1 MKLTK
6 FRVTNFRSIEDST
19 WIDCNNITNIIGV
32 NEAGKSNALLALWKL
47 HPARDGEIN
56 LLEDLPRNKYASLK
70 GSCDDLKFIEA
81 HFELDEELCNKFS
94 KLSNHSPEEFSS
106 VYIARKYNGNYIYQF
121 KNEKKAPPLSSQDV
135 NAPIEAFLNKVP
147 SDSELECIPKIQDIL
162 EQLAQLIKDEEFLS
176 YSHMPDLIQS
186 IDDLSQYESVL
197 TDSKLCVPFT
207 ELLTSLN
214 YTYEQLNI
222 PPISETDIHN
232 LIIKELPTFVYYS
245 NYGNLDSEIYL
256 PNVISDLKRTDISG
270 IAATKA
276 RTLKILFDF
285 IKLSPQ
291 EILDLGYDSNT
302 LQDQQQILE
311 FAKKK
316 EERQILLSSASSDLT
331 KKFKNWW
338 KQGNYKFDLKA
349 DGNFFKIW
357 VSDSLRE
364 EQISLEHRSTGLQW
378 FLSFYLTFLVETRD
392 SLKGSILL
400 LDEAGLSLHPL
411 AQKDLIAFFKNLSK
425 ENQIIHTTHSPFL
438 VDTEN
443 IDNVKLAYVDS
454 NGYTVLS
461 NNLRAN
467 SDPKIKTSIYAVHAA
482 LGLNVSDVLLHGCQ
496 PVIVEGPSDQYY
508 LYAIKNFLIANS
520 KIHPKKELVFM
531 PAGGVKGVSSLAS
544 IISTNG
550 ELPYVVLDSDKSGN
564 DFKSKLIN
572 GLYKD
577 ESSKVISLS
586 DITNSENSE
595 IEDII
600 PFNCLSKAVDKLFN
614 TIDDFD
620 FEDSI
625 YNTNA
630 PLINQIESTAKDNHI
645 LLPPGYKV
653 ELAKA
658 AKDKILKLGKDHE
671 YISIWT
677 NLFKKIIK

>member
-19 WIDCNNITNIIGV
+19 WIDCNDITNIIGV

-47 HPARDGEIN
+47 RPARGGEIN

-70 GSCDDLKFIEA
+70 DSCDNLKFIEA
-81 HFELDEELCNKFS
+81 YFELDEELCDKFS
-94 KLSNHSPEEFSS
+94 KLSKHAPEEFSS
-106 VYIARKYNGNYIYQF
+106 VHITRKYNSRYTYHF
-121 KNEKKAPPLSSQDV
+121 DNEKEPPKLPSKKF
-135 NAPIEAFLNKVP
+135 NEPIKAFLGKIS
-147 SDSELECIPKIQDIL
+147 SDSELECIPKIQNIL
-162 EQLAQLIKDEEFLS
+162 EQLSQLAETEELLS
-176 YSHMPDLIQS
+176 YSHTPDLIQG
-186 IDDLSQYESVL
+186 INDLTEYESAL
-197 TDSKLCVPFT
+197 ADSNLYTPFT
-207 ELLTSLN
+207 ELLEILN
-214 YTYEQLNI
+214 SIYDQLNI
-222 PPISETDIHN
+222 PPISETDIPN
-232 LIIKELPTFVYYS
+232 LIINELPTFVYYS

-256 PNVISDLKRTDISG
+256 PNVISDLDRTDISG
-270 IAATKA
+270 VAATKA

-285 IKLSPQ
+285 IKLSPR
-291 EILDLGYDSNT
+291 EILNLGMDSNN
-302 LQDQQQILE
+302 LHDQDQITE
-311 FAKKK
+311 FGKKK
-316 EERQILLSSASSDLT
+316 AERQVLLDSASADLT
-331 KKFKNWW
+331 QKFRDWW
-338 KQGNYKFDLKA
+338 KQGDYTFDLTA

-357 VSDSLRE
+357 VSDSIRKE
-364 EQISLEHRSTGLQW
+364 KISLEHRSTGLQW

-443 IDNVKLAYVDS
+443 IDNVKLAYVDPD
-454 NGYTVLS
+454 GHTVLS
-461 NNLRAN
+461 NDLRAN
-467 SDPKIKTSIYAVHAA
+467 STPKMKTSIYAVHAA

-531 PAGGVKGVSSLAS
+531 PAGGIKGVSSLAS
-544 IISTNG
+544 IISTDG

-564 DFKSKLIN
+564 DFKNKLIN
-572 GLYKD
+572 DLYKD

-586 DITNSENSE
+586 DITKSENSE

-600 PFNCLSKAVDKLFN
+600 PFNCLSKAIDKLFN
-614 TIDDFD
+614 SIDDFD

-625 YNTNA
+625 YDANT
-630 PLINQIESTAKDNHI
+630 PLITQIETTAKDNDI
-645 LLPPGYKV
+645 LLPRGYKV
-653 ELAKA
+653 TLAKS
-658 AKDKILKLGKDHE
+658 AKDKILKLKKDHE

-677 NLFKKIIK
+677 DLFKKIIK

>member
-1 MKLTK
+1 
-6 FRVTNFRSIEDST
+6 
-19 WIDCNNITNIIGV
+19 
-32 NEAGKSNALLALWKL
+32 
-47 HPARDGEIN
+47 
-56 LLEDLPRNKYASLK
+56 
-70 GSCDDLKFIEA
+70 
-81 HFELDEELCNKFS
+81 
-94 KLSNHSPEEFSS
+94 
-106 VYIARKYNGNYIYQF
+106 
-121 KNEKKAPPLSSQDV
+121 
-135 NAPIEAFLNKVP
+135 
-147 SDSELECIPKIQDIL
+147 
-162 EQLAQLIKDEEFLS
+162 
-176 YSHMPDLIQS
+176 MPDLIQS

-331 KKFKNWW
+331 KKFKSWW

-531 PAGGVKGVSSLAS
+531 PAGG
-544 IISTNG
+544 I
-550 ELPYVVLDSDKSGN
+550 
-564 DFKSKLIN
+564 KLIN

-645 LLPPGYKV
+645 LLSPGYKV

-677 NLFKKIIK
+677 DLFKKIIK

>member
-6 FRVTNFRSIEDST
+6 FRVQNFRSIEDST

-70 GSCDDLKFIEA
+70 DSCDDLKFIEA
-81 HFELDEELCNKFS
+81 HFELDKELCNKFS
-94 KLSNHSPEEFSS
+94 KLSKHLPEEFSS
-106 VYIARKYNGNYIYQF
+106 VYIARKYNGKYIYQF
-121 KNEKKAPPLSSQDV
+121 KNAKKAPTLSSQEV
-135 NAPIEAFLNKVP
+135 NAPIKAFLNKVP
-147 SDSELECIPKIQDIL
+147 SDSELECIPEIQNIL
-162 EQLAQLIKDEEFLS
+162 EQLVQLIKDEEFLS

-186 IDDLSQYESVL
+186 INALSQYESVL
-197 TDSKLCVPFT
+197 TDSNLCAPFA
-207 ELLTSLN
+207 ELLANLN
-214 YTYEQLNI
+214 STYEQLNI
-222 PPISETDIHN
+222 PPISETDIPN
-232 LIIKELPTFVYYS
+232 LIIEELPTFVYYS

-291 EILDLGYDSNT
+291 EILDLGYDSNN
-302 LQDQQQILE
+302 LQDQQQISE

-331 KKFKNWW
+331 KNFKNWW

-364 EQISLEHRSTGLQW
+364 EQVSLEHRSTGLQW

-467 SDPKIKTSIYAVHAA
+467 SDPKAKTSIYAVHAA

-564 DFKSKLIN
+564 DFKNKLIN
-572 GLYKD
+572 DIYKN
-577 ESSKVISLS
+577 ESSKIISLS
-586 DITNSENSE
+586 DITNSESTE

-625 YNTNA
+625 YNTNI
-630 PLINQIESTAKDNHI
+630 PLINQIESTAKDNQI

-658 AKDKILKLGKDHE
+658 AKDKILKLEKDHK

-677 NLFKKIIK
+677 DLFKKIIK

>member
-1 MKLTK
+1 
-6 FRVTNFRSIEDST
+6 
-19 WIDCNNITNIIGV
+19 
-32 NEAGKSNALLALWKL
+32 
-47 HPARDGEIN
+47 
-56 LLEDLPRNKYASLK
+56 
-70 GSCDDLKFIEA
+70 
-81 HFELDEELCNKFS
+81 
-94 KLSNHSPEEFSS
+94 
-106 VYIARKYNGNYIYQF
+106 
-121 KNEKKAPPLSSQDV
+121 
-135 NAPIEAFLNKVP
+135 
-147 SDSELECIPKIQDIL
+147 
-162 EQLAQLIKDEEFLS
+162 
-176 YSHMPDLIQS
+176 MPDLIQS

-197 TDSKLCVPFT
+197 TDSKLCAPFT

>member
-19 WIDCNNITNIIGV
+19 WIDCSDITNIIGV

-47 HPARDGEIN
+47 HPAREGEIN

-70 GSCDDLKFIEA
+70 DSSDKLKFIEA
-81 HFELDEELCNKFS
+81 YFELEPTLCDKFS
-94 KLSNHSPEEFSS
+94 KLSKHTPEEFSS
-106 VYIARKYNGNYIYQF
+106 LYIARKYDGRYNF
-121 KNEKKAPPLSSQDV
+121 KFENEKEPPTFSAKDFSIII
-135 NAPIEAFLNKVP
+135 NTFLDKIS
-147 SDSELECIPKIQDIL
+147 SDSNLEYIPKIQEIL
-162 EQLAQLIKDEEFLS
+162 NDLAHSVEDEYPIS
-176 YSHMPDLIQS
+176 YSCLPN
-186 IDDLSQYESVL
+186 L
-197 TDSKLCVPFT
+197 TKAITNLTEYKSALVNTKLNTLFT
-207 ELLTSLN
+207 ELLTNLN
-214 YTYEQLNI
+214 NIYEQLNI
-222 PPISETDIHN
+222 PPISETDIPKS
-232 LIIKELPTFVYYS
+232 LINELPTFVYYS

-256 PNVISDLKRTDISG
+256 PNVISDLNRTDISG
-270 IAATKA
+270 VSATKA

-285 IKLSPQ
+285 IKLSPN
-291 EILDLGYDSNT
+291 EILELGRDSST
-302 LQDQQQILE
+302 LQDQQQIIE
-311 FAKKK
+311 FSKKK
-316 EERQILLSSASSDLT
+316 EERQVLLNSASADLT
-331 KKFKNWW
+331 KKFRDWW
-338 KQGNYKFDLKA
+338 KQGNYKFELTA

-364 EQISLEHRSTGLQW
+364 EKISLEHRSTGLQW

-425 ENQIIHTTHSPFL
+425 DNQIIHTTHSPFL

-443 IDNVKLAYVDS
+443 IDSVKLAYVDTS
-454 NGYTVLS
+454 GYTVLS

-467 SDPKIKTSIYAVHAA
+467 SDPKRNTSIYAVHAA

-496 PVIVEGPSDQYY
+496 PVIVEGASDQYY

-520 KIHPKKELVFM
+520 IIHPKHELVFM
-531 PAGGVKGVSSLAS
+531 PAGGVKGVSSLTS

-564 DFKSKLIN
+564 DFKTKLIN

-577 ESSKVISLS
+577 EQNKIISLS
-586 DITNSENSE
+586 AVTSLENAE

-600 PFNCLSKAVDKLFN
+600 PFKCLRKAIDKLFS

-620 FEDSI
+620 FEEYYDP
-625 YNTNA
+625 NTS
-630 PLINQIESTAKDNHI
+630 LINQIESNAEKNHI
-645 LLPPGYKV
+645 TLYQGYKV
-653 ELAKA
+653 DLAKA
-658 AKDKILKLGKDHE
+658 AKDKILKLEKDHK
-671 YISIWT
+671 YITIWT
-677 NLFKKIIK
+677 DLFKKIIK

>member
-1 MKLTK
+1 MKLSK

-47 HPARDGEIN
+47 NPARDGEIN
-56 LLEDLPRNKYASLK
+56 LLDDLPRNKYAELK
-70 GSCDDLKFIEA
+70 DSCDSLNFIEA
-81 HFELDEELCNKFS
+81 YFELDEELCNRFS
-94 KLSNHSPEEFSS
+94 SLSKHSPEEFSF
-106 VYIARKYNGNYIYQF
+106 VYIARNYNGHYTYKF
-121 KNEKKAPPLSSQDV
+121 ENEKKAPTLSSKEFNV
-135 NAPIEAFLNKVP
+135 PINAFLNEI
-147 SDSELECIPKIQDIL
+147 SSESELECIPKIQNIL
-162 EQLAQLIKDEEFLS
+162 DQLAQFAEDEELLS
-176 YSHMPDLIQS
+176 YTHVPDLTQS
-186 IDDLSQYESVL
+186 INDLTKYKGALS
-197 TDSKLCVPFT
+197 DSKLSSLFT
-207 ELLTSLN
+207 DLLDNLN
-214 YTYEQLNI
+214 SVHEKLNI
-222 PPISETDIHN
+222 PPIHDTEVKN
-232 LIIKELPTFVYYS
+232 QLIEELPTFVYYS

-256 PNVISDLKRTDISG
+256 PHVIQNLSRTDISG

-276 RTLKILFDF
+276 KTLKILFDF

-291 EILDLGYDSNT
+291 EILDLGTDSST
-302 LQDQQQILE
+302 LQDQQQITE

-378 FLSFYLTFLVETRD
+378 FLSFYLTFLVETRE

-411 AQKDLIAFFKNLSK
+411 AQKDLIAFFKNLSQQ
-425 ENQIIHTTHSPFL
+425 NQIIHTTHSPFL
-438 VDTEN
+438 VDTDN
-443 IDNVKLAYVDS
+443 IDNVKLAYVDDD
-454 NGYTVLS
+454 GYTVLS

-467 SDPKIKTSIYAVHAA
+467 SDPKLNTSIYAVHAA
-482 LGLNVSDVLLHGCQ
+482 LGLNVSDILLHGCQ

-531 PAGGVKGVSSLAS
+531 PAGGVKGVSALAS

-564 DFKSKLIN
+564 DFKNKLLN

-586 DITNSENSE
+586 DITKSENSE

-600 PFNCLSKAVDKLFN
+600 PFDCLSKAVDKLFN
-614 TIDDFD
+614 AIDDFD

-625 YNTNA
+625 YDANA
-630 PLINQIESTAKDNHI
+630 PLITQIETTAENNQIS
-645 LLPPGYKV
+645 LPQGYKV
-653 ELAKA
+653 TLAKA
-658 AKDKILKLGKDHE
+658 AKDKILKLKKDHE
-671 YISIWT
+671 YISVWT
-677 NLFKKIIK
+677 DLFKKIIE

>member
-1 MKLTK
+1 M
-6 FRVTNFRSIEDST
+6 RQ
-19 WIDCNNITNIIGV
+19 
-32 NEAGKSNALLALWKL
+32 
-47 HPARDGEIN
+47 
-56 LLEDLPRNKYASLK
+56 
-70 GSCDDLKFIEA
+70 
-81 HFELDEELCNKFS
+81 
-94 KLSNHSPEEFSS
+94 
-106 VYIARKYNGNYIYQF
+106 VYLYI
-121 KNEKKAPPLSSQDV
+121 
-135 NAPIEAFLNKVP
+135 
-147 SDSELECIPKIQDIL
+147 
-162 EQLAQLIKDEEFLS
+162 
-176 YSHMPDLIQS
+176 
-186 IDDLSQYESVL
+186 
-197 TDSKLCVPFT
+197 
-207 ELLTSLN
+207 
-214 YTYEQLNI
+214 
-222 PPISETDIHN
+222 
-232 LIIKELPTFVYYS
+232 
-245 NYGNLDSEIYL
+245 
-256 PNVISDLKRTDISG
+256 
-270 IAATKA
+270 
-276 RTLKILFDF
+276 
-285 IKLSPQ
+285 
-291 EILDLGYDSNT
+291 
-302 LQDQQQILE
+302 
-311 FAKKK
+311 
-316 EERQILLSSASSDLT
+316 
-331 KKFKNWW
+331 
-338 KQGNYKFDLKA
+338 
-349 DGNFFKIW
+349 
-357 VSDSLRE
+357 
-364 EQISLEHRSTGLQW
+364 
-378 FLSFYLTFLVETRD
+378 
-392 SLKGSILL
+392 
-400 LDEAGLSLHPL
+400 
-411 AQKDLIAFFKNLSK
+411 QKDLIAFFKNLSK

-550 ELPYVVLDSDKSGN
+550 ELPYVILDSDKSGN

-630 PLINQIESTAKDNHI
+630 PLINQIESTAKNNHI

-677 NLFKKIIK
+677 DLFKKIIK